1 MARTTGP
8 KHRLARREGVN
19 VLEKQSASL
28 DRRMNVPPGI
38 HGRKGGRRKVSGY
51 GLQLREKQ
59 KLKKFYG
66 LLEKQFRKY
75 VVEAQKER
83 TNTEDALLRLLES
96 RLDNLVFRLK
106 LANSRFQAR
115 QYVSH
120 GHVLVND
127 KKVNIPSYSVKEG
140 DIVALSPK
148 LVKNEVIAARL
159 SEEVT
164 LPDYLVREAIS
175 GKVVRYPKREEIQNP
190 VDYQLVIEFYS
201 R

>member
-1 MARTTGP
+1 MARITGP

>member
-1 MARTTGP
+1 MARITGP

-66 LLEKQFRKY
+66 LLEKQFKKY
-75 VVEAQKER
+75 IATAQREK
-83 TNTEDALLRLLES
+83 TNTEDALLRILES
-96 RLDNLVFRLK
+96 RLDNVVFRLK
-106 LANSRFQAR
+106 LADSRFQAR

-120 GHVLVND
+120 GHVLVNN
-127 KKVNIPSYSVKEG
+127 KKINIPSYSIKEG
-140 DIVALSPK
+140 DIITLSAK
-148 LVKNEVIAARL
+148 LVKNEVIAAKL
-159 SEEVT
+159 SEEFT
-164 LPDYLVREAIS
+164 LPDYLAREATS